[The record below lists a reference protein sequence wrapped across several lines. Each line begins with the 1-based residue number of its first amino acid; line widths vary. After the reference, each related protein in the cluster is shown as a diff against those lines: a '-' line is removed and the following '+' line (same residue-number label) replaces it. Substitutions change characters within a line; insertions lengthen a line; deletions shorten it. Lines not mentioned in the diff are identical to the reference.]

1 MLHEKSYDCNFTK
14 KVANFEK
21 PIQNIVKLAAI
32 DIGSNGARLL
42 ISSVLHPDTT
52 SEQVVF
58 KDVEYVRFP
67 LRLGKDV
74 FKKQKI
80 GKKKQLQM
88 LKLFQVFKLLMEL
101 HEVDD
106 YMALA
111 TSAFREASNGQEVGL
126 WLRRETGIN
135 LEIIDGAKEAEILN
149 QIIIKELDDDKNYLH
164 IDVGGGSTE
173 LNLYHKHQK
182 VAARSFPVGS
192 IREAEDSEIPRLQM
206 KAWLQENI
214 KKYCPNQEI
223 TAVGTGGNINKI
235 QSMLNKEGDQLLSQT
250 DITRILDY
258 LNNFSFDEKINIL
271 ELNPD
276 RADTIVP
283 ATNIYLYAMECAHID
298 HILVPKLGLKD
309 GMMEVMYRRGL
320 KRELAEQANSL

>member
-1 MLHEKSYDCNFTK
+1 
-14 KVANFEK
+14 
-21 PIQNIVKLAAI
+21 VKLAAI
-32 DIGSNGARLL
+32 DIGSNGARML
-42 ISSVLHPDTT
+42 ISSVLHPSAT
-52 SEQVVF
+52 SDKVVF
-58 KDVEYVRFP
+58 KDVEYIRFP

-88 LKLFQVFKLLMEL
+88 LKLFQTFTLLMEL

-111 TSAFREASNGQEVGL
+111 TSAFREASNGQELAL

-135 LEIIDGAKEAEILN
+135 LEIIDGSREAEILN

-173 LNLYHKHQK
+173 LNLYRKHQK
-182 VAARSFPVGS
+182 VAARSFPIGS
-192 IREAEDSEIPRLQM
+192 IREAEESEIPRLQM
-206 KAWLQENI
+206 KTWVEENC
-214 KKYCPNQEI
+214 KKYCFNEEI

-235 QSMLNKEGDQLLSQT
+235 QSMLNKEDDRMLTQT
-250 DITRILDY
+250 DVVRILDY
-258 LNNFSFDEKINIL
+258 LNNFSFDEKVNIL

-283 ATNIYLYAMECAHID
+283 AGNIYLYAMECARID
-298 HILVPKLGLKD
+298 KIIAPKLGLKD
-309 GMMEVMYRRGL
+309 GMMEVMY
-320 KRELAEQANSL
+320 KRSLRNRKMPLLVL